1 MNIIQLNVKVLVL
14 ICTLV
19 SIIGGYCAAA
29 AYSPIVG
36 MEPMLRGTGEQ
47 VKQPAPEPASI
58 VTPKAPP
65 TLLNNLTVVAR
76 RSYFSTSVAVSGNL
90 AVIDAIS
97 FEGSIPKQGLV
108 FLDISDPANPTELS
122 FFPLATWWG
131 PDILIAGDFLFV
143 DNHGTLTILDISD
156 PAAPV
161 LHGTFTMTGSTAF
174 WGMGIKG
181 TYLYTTGYFQTAE
194 GVHLGNQ
201 FLTIDV
207 SDPANPALAGS
218 WAYSDSGYSTHQDMV
233 FNGNFGYSNFST
245 GLAVF
250 DFADPVHPA
259 LSNRYYNGQIY
270 QIDISG
276 DLLCVGTDRGVEVL
290 SLADPGAPALLGY
303 DFFPFLRDGKG
314 ASPAIDG
321 DKLYLGWNERSF
333 LGISVAGLMV
343 YSISDPASPQLLAHY
358 EKQDSEVFDVEV
370 AKGCAF
376 LAGDTFLVLQY
387 TPGTGEGEGEPL
399 EEGEVEGEGEGEGE
413 EEYFIKPSML
423 GEPIARALLASLGM
437 EPGSTI
443 TRSDLET
450 ITQIDPLAD
459 EPVLQSISAVRYC
472 VNLEVL
478 DATDQKV
485 DDLSYLARLPKL
497 REVYLANNEVKTLRG
512 LVDNPAFGP
521 GCILDIRNNPLTNES
536 LCEFVP
542 ALRHRGV
549 TVMCDKLCGQ
559 GIEAW
564 PPNQRFEVQGR
575 YYADMNIQH
584 VVVQDATAYVG
595 GYSPDL
601 VKKGGGALYGLDIV
615 DVSDPYHPVA
625 LSRSVIPGVNDLCI
639 AGEYLYIARTG
650 GFDTV
655 DISDP
660 YHPQFVHHPL
670 PLRAGLHTTDLT
682 TAGDTLWVTSSDSL
696 FSVDITDPP
705 QARYLGPWAFVSP
718 GTAKWNNYLYALSV
732 SSLSILDTTILEY
745 PVFLGSAAYG
755 SGGTNLG
762 GNKDMA
768 LYGEYAIT
776 LRGSNVFMG
785 GGAFEIFDVSDPT
798 APLFIDGWE
807 IPGGDPTSMT
817 LLGDIIFLANDIAGV
832 NAVDIS
838 NFQEWTWRGTY
849 YGEPMPEHVRGT
861 QAVKVAAVPGGTC
874 YIAEHNF
881 MTIVQHLWPE
891 NPDEGEGEG
900 PLPVPHDADS
910 NEDFRIELSEA
921 INYLAGWQQGGN
933 PMAYAIRAAYIWQ
946 KGELYRYDA
955 EQAPP
960 MCWVLAPP
968 VEGEG

>member
-1 MNIIQLNVKVLVL
+1 
-14 ICTLV
+14 
-19 SIIGGYCAAA
+19 
-29 AYSPIVG
+29 
-36 MEPMLRGTGEQ
+36 
-47 VKQPAPEPASI
+47 
-58 VTPKAPP
+58 
-65 TLLNNLTVVAR
+65 
-76 RSYFSTSVAVSGNL
+76 
-90 AVIDAIS
+90 
-97 FEGSIPKQGLV
+97 
-108 FLDISDPANPTELS
+108 
-122 FFPLATWWG
+122 
-131 PDILIAGDFLFV
+131 
-143 DNHGTLTILDISD
+143 
-156 PAAPV
+156 
-161 LHGTFTMTGSTAF
+161 
-174 WGMGIKG
+174 
-181 TYLYTTGYFQTAE
+181 
-194 GVHLGNQ
+194 
-201 FLTIDV
+201 
-207 SDPANPALAGS
+207 
-218 WAYSDSGYSTHQDMV
+218 
-233 FNGNFGYSNFST
+233 
-245 GLAVF
+245 
-250 DFADPVHPA
+250 
-259 LSNRYYNGQIY
+259 
-270 QIDISG
+270 
-276 DLLCVGTDRGVEVL
+276 
-290 SLADPGAPALLGY
+290 
-303 DFFPFLRDGKG
+303 
-314 ASPAIDG
+314 
-321 DKLYLGWNERSF
+321 
-333 LGISVAGLMV
+333 MV
-343 YSISDPASPQLLAHY
+343 YSITDPASPQLLAHY
-358 EKQDSEVFDVEV
+358 EKQDSKVFDVEV
-370 AKGCAF
+370 ANGYAF

-387 TPGTGEGEGEPL
+387 TPGTGEGEGESL
-399 EEGEVEGEGEGEGE
+399 EEGEVEGEGEGEVD
-413 EEYFIKPSML
+413 YFIKPSML
-423 GEPIARALLASLGM
+423 GEAICRAFYAALGM
-437 EPGSTI
+437 EPGSSI
-443 TRSDLET
+443 SRSDLET

-459 EPVLQSISAVRYC
+459 EPTLQTISAVRYC

-497 REVYLANNEVKTLRG
+497 REVYLANNRVKTLRG

-564 PPNQRFEVQGR
+564 PPNQRFEVLGR
-575 YYADMNIQH
+575 YYADVNIQH
-584 VVVQDATAYVG
+584 VVVQDTIAYMG

-601 VKKGGGALYGLDIV
+601 LKQGGGGMCSLDIV
-615 DVSDPYHPVA
+615 DVSDPAHLVT
-625 LSRSVIPGVNDLCI
+625 LSSSVVPQVNDLCI

-655 DISDP
+655 NISDP

-718 GTAKWNNYLYALSV
+718 STAKWNNYLYALSV
-732 SSLSILDTTILEY
+732 SNLSILDTAILEY

-755 SGGTNLG
+755 TLKGLG
-762 GNKDMA
+762 GNQDMA
-768 LYGEYAIT
+768 LYGDYAIT
-776 LRGSNVFMG
+776 LRGSTVFMG

-807 IPGGDPTSMT
+807 IPGDPTSMT

-861 QAVKVAAVPGGTC
+861 QAVEVAAVPGGTC

-900 PLPVPHDADS
+900 TLPVPHPADS
-910 NEDFRIELSEA
+910 NKDFRIELSEA
-921 INYLAGWQQGGN
+921 INYLSGWQQGAN

-968 VEGEG
+968 V